1 MKTFIISMS
10 LFAVVVVYIAL
21 LSPVEKTETEKSAI
35 AEKESDNGQTDEIG
49 QSAHDAYH
57 KTRSAS
63 DEDWATVNAIAAQYA
78 PVLKVLE
85 SERNQ
90 LERPP
95 SNGGSIVPEV
105 QAEIDSKRFAWD
117 MAQKAIRDKEREL
130 WAEISPYLSKYE
142 LREYKLEHSQTARD
156 LREESVWFE
165 PGEGEFLALYTYRE
179 KMNDL
184 LDSKL
189 GGDTKKQ
196 GDLEYSARE
205 KLHAIMLPIS
215 KKSTK
220 ERMREWN
227 ALKGEDVE
235 WFRVTQDV
243 LFSTDKISSDRWNEF
258 QSGPGPEGRAMMA
271 MHKEEK
277 RLEELYA
284 NGQITAVDL
293 EVGRLKL
300 IRQDEINMF
309 REDGDE
315 ELAQEA
321 EQELQEEIESLLA
334 KRVKESEEA
343 P

>member
-35 AEKESDNGQTDEIG
+35 AEKEADNGQTDETG
-49 QSAHDAYH
+49 QSAHDAYR

-85 SERNQ
+85 AERNQ
-90 LERPP
+90 LERTP

-105 QAEIDSKRFAWD
+105 QAEIDAKRFAWD

-165 PGEGEFLALYTYRE
+165 PSEGEFLALYNYRE

-184 LDSKL
+184 LDSKC

-196 GDLEYSARE
+196 SDLEYSARE

-243 LFSTDKISSDRWNEF
+243 LFSTDEISSDRWNEF

-271 MHKEEK
+271 MYNEEK

-315 ELAQEA
+315 ELAKEA
-321 EQELQEEIESLLA
+321 EQELREEIDRLLA
-334 KRVKESEEA
+334 VRAKEAEA
-343 P
+343 TP

>member
-10 LFAVVVVYIAL
+10 LFAVVVIYIAL

-35 AEKESDNGQTDEIG
+35 AEKEADNGQTDETE
-49 QSAHDAYH
+49 QSAHDAYR

-63 DEDWATVNAIAAQYA
+63 AEDWATVNAIAAQYA
-78 PVLKVLE
+78 PVLKALE
-85 SERNQ
+85 AERNQ

-95 SNGGSIVPEV
+95 SNGGSIIPEV
-105 QAEIDSKRFAWD
+105 QAEIDAKRFAWD

-142 LREYKLEHSQTARD
+142 LREYKLKHSQTARD

-165 PGEGEFLALYTYRE
+165 PSEGEFLALYNYRE

-184 LDSKL
+184 LDSKFW
-189 GGDTKKQ
+189 GDTKKRA
-196 GDLEYSARE
+196 DLEQSGLMKE
-205 KLHAIMLPIS
+205 NTVLS
-215 KKSTK
+215 SDKSTEEK
-220 ERMREWN
+220 VMNWHSI
-227 ALKGEDVE
+227 KGEDVD
-235 WFRVTQDV
+235 WLRTKRNILVSSIDG
-243 LFSTDKISSDRWNEF
+243 ISSERWDEF
-258 QSGPGPEGRAMMA
+258 QSGPGPRGRAMMA
-271 MHKEEK
+271 MYKEER

-293 EVGRLKL
+293 EVGRIKL
-300 IRQDEINMF
+300 IRQDEIDMF

-321 EQELQEEIESLLA
+321 EQELRKEIESLLA
-334 KRVKESEEA
+334 ERAKESEEA